1 MNKIIPFNLD
11 NIFKVN
17 TSNVYFVYF
26 INTILDDIIK
36 IKKTIYIKKR
46 SLLIYIWLLILQ
58 KNVSKFLQLII
69 KFNARVYFCTTQ
81 IKFVSLLSII
91 WKYVRMRVLTRDV

>member
-46 SLLIYIWLLILQ
+46 SLLIYI
-58 KNVSKFLQLII
+58 
-69 KFNARVYFCTTQ
+69 
-81 IKFVSLLSII
+81 
-91 WKYVRMRVLTRDV
+91 

>member
-36 IKKTIYIKKR
+36 ITEKNNLYKKKIIINIHMIINILKKCFKILTINY
-46 SLLIYIWLLILQ
+46 
-58 KNVSKFLQLII
+58 
-69 KFNARVYFCTTQ
+69 
-81 IKFVSLLSII
+81 
-91 WKYVRMRVLTRDV
+91 

>member
-36 IKKTIYIKKR
+36 IKKTIYIKEKIINIHMIINT
-46 SLLIYIWLLILQ
+46 LKKCFKILTI
-58 KNVSKFLQLII
+58 N
-69 KFNARVYFCTTQ
+69 Y
-81 IKFVSLLSII
+81 
-91 WKYVRMRVLTRDV
+91 